1 MVYWFG
7 FITSVVKQQE
17 RLSKCLETI
26 APYKDKITYPVFY
39 DFEYASVDYAK
50 KLGITIT
57 KDLSSK
63 MADEFLT
70 AIKNAGYITGIYT
83 NKDFGDRYFYEDMLF
98 ENNLWIAQYSSTCTY
113 PRPYMMWQYTDQG
126 TINGI
131 GTSSKPAYF
140 DMNYTYLKQTNNQAS
155 SNKID
160 LSSSSV
166 NEISSKTYTG
176 SAIEPS
182 VTVTL
187 NNKIL
192 KENEDYTV
200 TYSNNISI
208 GTAKSNKRNR

>member
-1 MVYWFG
+1 
-7 FITSVVKQQE
+7 
-17 RLSKCLETI
+17 
-26 APYKDKITYPVFY
+26 
-39 DFEYASVDYAK
+39 
-50 KLGITIT
+50 
-57 KDLSSK
+57 
-63 MADEFLT
+63 
-70 AIKNAGYITGIYT
+70 
-83 NKDFGDRYFYEDMLF
+83 
-98 ENNLWIAQYSSTCTY
+98 
-113 PRPYMMWQYTDQG
+113 MMWQYTDKG

-140 DMNYTYLKQTNNQAS
+140 DMNYTYLKPTNNQAS

-166 NEISSKTYTG
+166 SEISSKTYTG

-208 GTAKSNKRNR
+208 GTAKILIKGIGNYVGEKTITFEIVAPTASKINLSSASVSEISSQSYTGSAIKPSVTVKINGKTLVLNKDYTVTYSNNKDIGTAEIRIEGIGNYTGKKTITFKIIIQNLKIMNT